1 MFKILIVDDEP
12 YIIDG
17 LKKMINWEEFNI
29 NHIET
34 ATNYVDAVTKAMELR
49 PDIAIFDICIKDKS
63 CFDII
68 TRLKAMNFTSNYIL
82 ISGFSEFEFAR
93 QAIKIGVKDYLLKP
107 INQDELKKVLTR
119 IIIEELHGVLLEKEG
134 RKELDS
140 VLHREYSDFSKLV
153 NKVLMIV
160 QNEYRNKLSLKIIAD
175 RFMVN
180 SAYLGQV
187 FYKETHMKFNE
198 YLMAYRL
205 GIARELILDTN
216 DKISAISYRIGYM
229 NINYFYQL
237 FRQYY
242 NVSPLELRVSSG
254 NKVYDEDYIPE
265 EEYMGTEMT
274 LEQ

>member
-1 MFKILIVDDEP
+1 MCKLLIVDDEP

-17 LKKMINWEEFNI
+17 LKKMICWEEFNI
-29 NHIET
+29 NRIET
-34 ATNYVDAVTKAMELR
+34 ATNYVDAVAKAIELR
-49 PDIAIFDICIKDKS
+49 PDIAIFDICIKDKN

-68 TRLKAMNFTSNYIL
+68 TRLKAMNITTNYVL

-93 QAIKIGVKDYLLKP
+93 QAIKIGVKEYLLKP
-107 INQDELKKVLTR
+107 INKDELKKVLTR
-119 IIIEELHGVLLEKEG
+119 IIIEELHGVLQEKEN

-160 QNEYRNKLSLKIIAD
+160 QNEFRNKLSLKIIAD

-187 FYKETHMKFNE
+187 FYKETQMKFNE

-205 GIARELILDTN
+205 GIARELILDTD
-216 DKISAISYRIGYM
+216 DKISAISYKIGYL

-265 EEYMGTEMT
+265 EVYMGAEIN
-274 LEQ
+274 LE